1 MENARTTIDYEALV
15 KDDRVHGSVYT
26 DPAIFEEEL
35 DKIFSRGWVYV
46 GHASE
51 IPNPGDFRVTDIG
64 RQSVIM
70 VRDDEGQVRL
80 LMNRC
85 AHRANAV
92 CQVERG
98 NAKIFRC
105 AYHGWTYRNNGELA
119 SITYQDRY
127 GASLRK
133 NDYGLRQVPRVGIYR
148 GFVFGSLSPVGN
160 TLDQHLGAA
169 VKEQLDLFIDLSP
182 EGELDVTAGIHKYGY
197 HANWKFQIENGMDGY
212 HANFVHQSFFE
223 NVRRRT
229 GVNLTDLGNS
239 QSPAQTRDLGH
250 GHVMIDFRPY
260 NEARRGRMSA
270 IMVTSESGQAYRN
283 ALIARYGEKRTNE
296 LLTAR
301 GTHMLVFPN
310 LILIGVQIRVIRP
323 VRVDETEV
331 FLYPAFLKGAPHQLN
346 LARLRGHEAFYGPAG
361 GGATDDLEM
370 FERNQIGLSARVDP
384 WLLLSRGIEQQ
395 TQNADG
401 TIVGQMTD
409 EVTQRGIWR
418 HWKKL
423 MSQTEVP
430 AGRLSYRDDAV
441 QRASL

>member
-1 MENARTTIDYEALV
+1 MGSARSTIDYNSLV
-15 KDDRVHGSVYT
+15 KDDRVHGRVYT

-35 DKIFSRGWVYV
+35 DKIFSCGWVYV

-51 IPNPGDFRVTDIG
+51 VPNPGDFRVTDIG

-70 VRDDEGQVRL
+70 VRDDKGQVRL

-98 NAKIFRC
+98 NAKTFRC
-105 AYHGWTYRNNGELA
+105 AYHGWTYRNSGELA
-119 SITYQDRY
+119 SVTYQDRY
-127 GASLRK
+127 GASFRK
-133 NDYGLRQVPRVGIYR
+133 EDYGLRKVPRIGIYR
-148 GFVFGSLSPVGN
+148 GFVFGSLSPVG
-160 TLDQHLGAA
+160 LALEQHLGEG
-169 VKEQLDLFIDLSP
+169 VKEQLDLFVDLSP
-182 EGELDVTAGIHKYGY
+182 DGELDVTAGVHKYGY

-239 QSPAQTRDLGH
+239 QSPAQTRDLGN

-260 NEARRGRMSA
+260 NEARGGRMGA
-270 IMVTSESGQAYRN
+270 IMVTSESGQAYRD
-283 ALIARYGEKRTNE
+283 ALIARYGEERTKE

-301 GTHMLVFPN
+301 GTHLLVFPN

-323 VRVDETEV
+323 VQVDETEV

-346 LARLRGHEAFYGPAG
+346 VARLRGHEAFYGPAG

-370 FERNQIGLSARVDP
+370 FERNQIGLSARVNP
-384 WLLLSRGIEQQ
+384 WLLLARGIEQQ
-395 TQNADG
+395 YQDTAG
-401 TIVGQMTD
+401 AIVGQMTD

-418 HWKKL
+418 HWKKI
-423 MSQTEVP
+423 MSQPELP
-430 AGRLSYRDDAV
+430 ARRRSKSDDVLQQAA
-441 QRASL
+441 R

>member
-1 MENARTTIDYEALV
+1 MENARTTIDYDALV
-15 KDDRVHGSVYT
+15 KDDRVHGNVYT
-26 DPAIFEEEL
+26 DSAIFEEEL

-85 AHRANAV
+85 THRANAV

-119 SITYQDRY
+119 SATYQDRY
-127 GASLRK
+127 GASFRK
-133 NDYGLRQVPRVGIYR
+133 EDQGLRRVPRVSIYR

-160 TLDQHLGAA
+160 TLDQHLGAG

-182 EGELDVTAGIHKYGY
+182 DGELDVTAGVHKYGY

-239 QSPAQTRDLGH
+239 QSPAQTKDLGN

-260 NEARRGRMSA
+260 NDARRGRMGA

-283 ALIARYGEKRTNE
+283 ALIAKYGEERTNE

-301 GTHMLVFPN
+301 GTHLLVFPN

-361 GGATDDLEM
+361 GGAIDDLEM

-384 WLLLSRGIEQQ
+384 WLLLSRGIERQY
-395 TQNADG
+395 QNPDG
-401 TIVGQMTD
+401 AIIGQMTD

-418 HWKKL
+418 HWKKV
-423 MSQTEVP
+423 MSQAEVS
-430 AGRLSYRDDAV
+430 ARRSSKRDDAV
-441 QRASL
+441 QRASR